1 MADNIKKILI
11 LVFILFIGC
20 LTSFADGSYKNE
32 LTKVVLSH
40 IGREDVKISLY
51 MAKPYS
57 EPLRLLK
64 KNDGEFVLI
73 LPETYSSAPQTD
85 GKPDCR

>member
-1 MADNIKKILI
+1 MIIDYKKILI
-11 LVFILFIGC
+11 LLAILFLGIV
-20 LTSFADGSYKNE
+20 SVNANSAYKNE
-32 LTKVVLSH
+32 LTKVSLSPV
-40 IGREDVKISLY
+40 GSGDVKITLY

-73 LPETYSSAPQTD
+73 LPETYTSAPQ
-85 GKPDCR
+85 KP